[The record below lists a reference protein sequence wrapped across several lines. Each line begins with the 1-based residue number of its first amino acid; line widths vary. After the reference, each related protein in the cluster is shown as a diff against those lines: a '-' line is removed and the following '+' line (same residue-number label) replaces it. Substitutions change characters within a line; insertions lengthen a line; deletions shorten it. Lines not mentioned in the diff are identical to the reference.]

1 MLCLSSAA
9 LALME
14 NRQDIDIFE
23 STTESV
29 WGEKQ
34 TLMMFFSLEALTQT
48 RSYVGGAGTRVIFDA
63 TQNTLNPFWW
73 QYNKNFTCSTCFGTF
88 FCELQCLLGQ

>member
-14 NRQDIDIFE
+14 NRQDIDVFE

-48 RSYVGGAGTRVIFDA
+48 RSYVGGAGTRVIFE
-63 TQNTLNPFWW
+63 F
-73 QYNKNFTCSTCFGTF
+73 
-88 FCELQCLLGQ
+88 